1 MNRSLGVA
9 GTMTVRNRS
18 FLQVV
23 RAGQKDRSTDRRVL
37 IVCALR
43 REAAIPAVVR
53 EAEGVMT
60 D

>member
-1 MNRSLGVA
+1 MGC
-9 GTMTVRNRS
+9 TTVP
-18 FLQVV
+18 FCKFV
-23 RAGQKDRSTDRRVL
+23 RAGQKDRSIAQRVL

-43 REAAIPAVVR
+43 REAAIQAVVR